1 MVLYSVPSAHLANL
15 FSYSCLAATVPRR
28 LIPFISP
35 CHFFHALA
43 TPAFLEEYWILTFW
57 LSDMYFFW
65 VSSLIVLSAIFAGSE
80 ISDTYLTPSDMIY
93 SRVLPGN
100 PYTNVKSPS
109 RTPPS
114 EILKNLLG
122 VYGTLSSEYSAG
134 LLSLSA

>member
-1 MVLYSVPSAHLANL
+1 MELYSVPWAQRANL
-15 FSYSCLAATVPRR
+15 LSYSCFAATVPRR

-57 LSDMYFFW
+57 LWDMYFLCA
-65 VSSLIVLSAIFAGSE
+65 SSLIVLRAIFAGSD

-93 SRVLPGN
+93 SCVFPGN

-109 RTPPS
+109 LTPPR

-122 VYGTLSSEYSAG
+122 V
-134 LLSLSA
+134 